1 MFAALPFTIK
11 HQLQVVDR
19 STQEAPRQLTKPVV
33 NRYAGFNEMFRDG
46 WADKRMTRANCWAYA
61 RRQFFE
67 LVDVAR
73 QLKRRKG
80 GAPLVLPLAKEALN
94 WIDQI
99 FGIEREINGR
109 TAAERLSVRQERVAP
124 LVHALEAWMREKRGK
139 KRGSLSR
146 HDPVAKAIAYL
157 LNDLGRIHGILRR
170 RADLPDEQCRR
181 TRVAQ
186 PRPRQKG
193 MAVHRLGSRR

>member
-1 MFAALPFTIK
+1 MARSARPAPQSAASCGHLAGYTGI
-11 HQLQVVDR
+11 LQVD
-19 STQEAPRQLTKPVV
+19 
-33 NRYAGFNEMFRDG
+33 RYAGFNEMFRDG
-46 WADKRMTRANCWAYA
+46 WADTPMTRVNCWEHA

-80 GAPLVLPLAKEALN
+80 GAPLVSPLAKEALE

-124 LVHALEAWMREKRGK
+124 LVHALEAWMREKRG
-139 KRGSLSR
+139 SLSR

-157 LNDLGRIHGILRR
+157 L
-170 RADLPDEQCRR
+170 RA
-181 TRVAQ
+181 
-186 PRPRQKG
+186 
-193 MAVHRLGSRR
+193 